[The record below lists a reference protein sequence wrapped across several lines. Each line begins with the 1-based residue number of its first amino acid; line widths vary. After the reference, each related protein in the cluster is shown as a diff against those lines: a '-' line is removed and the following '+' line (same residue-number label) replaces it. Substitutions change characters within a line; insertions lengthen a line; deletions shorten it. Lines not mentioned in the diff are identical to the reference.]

1 MNGTASS
8 ARRLVTAVAVLVVV
22 DLVGGLLAVASGV
35 NTWGEAWGSSAL
47 LAAPLPMVL
56 VQVVLCWLATRGE
69 RRARVAVAA
78 AALLAVAC
86 LVSVVSGFFDGGLGN
101 AELTAGL
108 VAYQALLLTV
118 TAVVGG
124 LAGTRAAVLVRAGRA
139 TRAGQVS

>member
-1 MNGTASS
+1 MA
-8 ARRLVTAVAVLVVV
+8 AVAVLVLV
-22 DLVGGLLAVASGV
+22 DLVGGLLAVAAGV

-56 VQVVLCWLATRGE
+56 VQVLLCWVATRGE
-69 RRARVAVAA
+69 RRPRVAVAA
-78 AALLAVAC
+78 AALPSAAC

-124 LAGTRAAVLVRAGRA
+124 LAAARAAVLMRAARGARAGE
-139 TRAGQVS
+139 VS